1 MMKHGGVYHHYYR
14 NNKTTHIIATNLPD
28 TKIKHL
34 KTLNVVKPD
43 WVVDSIAAGRLLD
56 YRNYLLYS
64 WQSKAQPQLAFKQ
77 TLKAEHEPSS
87 SASLVDEISQDLDV
101 VPKNVIG
108 SESEILTDIN
118 SKDRG
123 KYNELSSFAICN
135 KTTTVFASTIVNKNA
150 SSISKF
156 SDHRIKTAS
165 ETGFLSE
172 FYSNSRLHHIS
183 TMGATFKQYVN
194 KLREKNQETFLGAE
208 LLKTWKTNQS
218 CHKTSY
224 NYKSIIMHIDMDCF
238 FVSVG
243 LRNKPDLKGFPVAVT
258 HAKAGSENSVN
269 HRSAVDQKKEF
280 ELYKSRREKQ
290 HQKINVGIPNENN
303 DTKPWSDWV
312 ESINESN
319 SMSEIASCNYE
330 ARKYGLKNGM
340 FLGQAMK
347 LCPNLKTISYD
358 FEGYREVSYCLYN
371 TIAR

>member
-34 KTLNVVKPD
+34 KAMNVVKPD

-64 WQSKAQPQLAFKQ
+64 WQSKAQPQLAFKPI
-77 TLKAEHEPSS
+77 LEAEHEPSS
-87 SASLVDEISQDLDV
+87 SGLLVDEISQDFDL
-101 VPKNVIG
+101 VPKNLID
-108 SESEILTDIN
+108 SENDILTVIN
-118 SKDRG
+118 SSDRG
-123 KYNELSSFAICN
+123 KNNELSSFAICN
-135 KTTTVFASTIVNKNA
+135 NTTTVLASTKVNKTA
-150 SSISKF
+150 SSISKR
-156 SDHRIKTAS
+156 SDHSIKTAS
-165 ETGFLSE
+165 EAGFLSE

-194 KLREKNQETFLGAE
+194 DLREKNQGIFLGAE
-208 LLKTWKTNQS
+208 LLKLWKRNQTG
-218 CHKTSY
+218 HTTSY
-224 NYKSIIMHIDMDCF
+224 SYKSVIMHIDMDCF

-280 ELYKSRREKQ
+280 ELYKSRKEKQ
-290 HQKINVGIPNENN
+290 NNKINVEVSHDNN
-303 DTKPWSDWV
+303 DPNPWSDWV
-312 ESINESN
+312 EYINEYN

-371 TIAR
+371 TVAR

>member
-28 TKIKHL
+28 TKIKNL

-87 SASLVDEISQDLDV
+87 SAPLVDEISQDLDV

-118 SKDRG
+118 SNDREIN
-123 KYNELSSFAICN
+123 NELSSFAICN
-135 KTTTVFASTIVNKNA
+135 KTTTVLTSTIVNKNA
-150 SSISKF
+150 SSISKC

-194 KLREKNQETFLGAE
+194 ELREKNQETFLGAE
-208 LLKTWKTNQS
+208 LLKTWKSNQS

-224 NYKSIIMHIDMDCF
+224 NYKSVIMHIDMDCF

-290 HQKINVGIPNENN
+290 HQKVNVRIPNENN

>member
-64 WQSKAQPQLAFKQ
+64 WLSKAQPQLAFKQ
-77 TLKAEHEPSS
+77 ILEVEHEPSS
-87 SASLVDEISQDLDV
+87 SAPLVDEISHDLDL

-108 SESEILTDIN
+108 SESEIITVIN
-118 SKDRG
+118 SNDG
-123 KYNELSSFAICN
+123 GENNELSSFSMCN
-135 KTTTVFASTIVNKNA
+135 KTTTVLASTIVNKNA
-150 SSISKF
+150 SSISKR
-156 SDHRIKTAS
+156 SDHIIKTAS
-165 ETGFLSE
+165 EAGFLSE

-194 KLREKNQETFLGAE
+194 ELREKNQETFLGAE
-208 LLKTWKTNQS
+208 LLKNWKTNQS
-218 CHKTSY
+218 SYKTSY
-224 NYKSIIMHIDMDCF
+224 NYKSVIMHIDMDCF

-280 ELYKSRREKQ
+280 ELYKSRREK
-290 HQKINVGIPNENN
+290 HHKINIQIPNEN

>member
-34 KTLNVVKPD
+34 KTLNVVKPE

-77 TLKAEHEPSS
+77 TLKEEHESSS
-87 SASLVDEISQDLDV
+87 SAPLVDEISQDLDV
-101 VPKNVIG
+101 VPKNLIV

-118 SKDRG
+118 SNDRE
-123 KYNELSSFAICN
+123 KNNELSSFAICN
-135 KTTTVFASTIVNKNA
+135 KTTNVLASTIVNKNA
-150 SSISKF
+150 SSTSKC

-194 KLREKNQETFLGAE
+194 ELREKNQETFLGAE

-224 NYKSIIMHIDMDCF
+224 NYKSVIMHIDMDCF

-290 HQKINVGIPNENN
+290 HQKVNVRIPNENN